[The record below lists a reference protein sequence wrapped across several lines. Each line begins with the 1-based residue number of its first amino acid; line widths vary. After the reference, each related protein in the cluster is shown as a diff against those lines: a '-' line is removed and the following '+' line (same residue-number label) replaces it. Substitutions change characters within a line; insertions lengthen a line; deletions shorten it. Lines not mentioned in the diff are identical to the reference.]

1 MNIHEIW
8 ASVLGGLEKET
19 TAITYDV
26 WIKTLE
32 PVDIKDGALI
42 LSAPSVEA
50 RDFVL
55 NRFRT
60 LIRTVA
66 KGINN
71 AITEVDI
78 IEPAEKKSTEEGSA
92 GQEEKQN
99 IKGVEKEAAAEVSQA
114 PAIYLNPKYTFEN
127 FVEGKSNE
135 LVYAV
140 AEAIAENPGTA
151 HNPVFIYG
159 GVGLGKTHIMHAVG
173 NAVKANHPKLKVLYA
188 SSEKFANE
196 MIDSFRLGNKANQ
209 AFRDKYR
216 LVDVLMIDDIQFFA
230 GKERTQ
236 EEFFHTFNDLY
247 QLNKQIII
255 SSDRPPKDLFSMEE
269 RLVSR
274 FGCGMIADIQPP
286 DEETRVAILQKKA
299 QGLKQNIKPEIL
311 ALMAKNP
318 FANIRDMEGLLNKVI
333 FLAKLSGTGITE
345 ETVHS
350 ALKDYQEETN
360 EDNLTA
366 QDIIAATA
374 KYFGVTIAEMT
385 GKKKTK
391 DVVEPRQYCIYLISE
406 LLAVPLV
413 TIGNYFGGR
422 DHTTIMHSRNKVV
435 EALKTNVRAGTVVA
449 DIKSVLYR
457 K

>member
-42 LSAPSVEA
+42 LSAPSSEA

-66 KGINN
+66 RDVNN
-71 AITEVDI
+71 AITEVEI
-78 IEPAEKKSTEEGSA
+78 IEPSEKKAVEDISE
-92 GQEEKQN
+92 QESVRV
-99 IKGVEKEAAAEVSQA
+99 IGIEKEAASEVSQA
-114 PAIYLNPKYTFEN
+114 PAIYLNPKYN
-127 FVEGKSNE
+127 FDSFVVGKSNQ
-135 LVYAV
+135 LVHAV
-140 AEAIAENPGTA
+140 AQAVAENPGEA
-151 HNPVFIYG
+151 HNPLFIYG

-173 NAVKANHPKLKVLYA
+173 NAVRFSNPKLKVLYA

-230 GKERTQ
+230 GKDRTQ

-255 SSDRPPKDLFSMEE
+255 SSDRPPKELFNMEE

-274 FGCGMIADIQPP
+274 FAWGMIADIQPP

-299 QGLKQNIKPEIL
+299 QGLKQNIKPDIL

-318 FANIRDMEGLLNKVI
+318 FTNIRDMEGLLNKVI
-333 FLAKLSGTGITE
+333 FLAKLSGTDIIE
-345 ETVHS
+345 ETVHA
-350 ALKDYQEETN
+350 ALKDYQDETS
-360 EDNLTA
+360 EDSVTA

-374 KYFGVTIAEMT
+374 KYFGITIAEMT

-406 LLAVPLV
+406 LLAIPLG

-435 EALKTNVRAGTVVA
+435 EAVRNNTRATTIVA
-449 DIKSVLYR
+449 DIKSSLYR

>member
-1 MNIHEIW
+1 MNIREIW
-8 ASVLGGLEKET
+8 ASVLEGLEKET

-32 PVDIKDGALI
+32 PIDFRDGI
-42 LSAPSVEA
+42 IVLSAPSIEA

-55 NRFRT
+55 QRFRT

-78 IEPAEKKSTEEGSA
+78 IESAEKKVAEDGG
-92 GQEEKQN
+92 GQEEKVDV
-99 IKGVEKEAAAEVSQA
+99 KGIEKEATSNVSQA
-114 PAIYLNPKYTFEN
+114 PAIYLNPKYTFES

-173 NAVKANHPKLKVLYA
+173 NAVRANHPKLKVLYA

-286 DEETRVAILQKKA
+286 DEETRIAILQKKA
-299 QGLKQNIKPEIL
+299 QGLKQNIKLEIL

-318 FANIRDMEGLLNKVI
+318 FTNIRDMEGLLNKVI
-333 FLAKLSGTGITE
+333 FLSKLRGVDISE

-350 ALKDYQEETN
+350 ALKDYQEEAN
-360 EDNLTA
+360 EDSLTA

-374 KYFGVTIAEMT
+374 KYFGVTIADMT

-435 EALKTNVRAGTVVA
+435 EALKNNARAGTIVA